1 MENKIITQEKNPYLG
16 RKEVSLVLTAEKN
29 PTKKEIVEI
38 LKSDE
43 NLTVV
48 KLIKGSFGDNKFNVR
63 AIVYENQA
71 AKDLAE
77 TIPRHVRM
85 KAAAE
90 AKKAAEAARAAGG
103 AK

>member
-1 MENKIITQEKNPYLG
+1 MEHKIISKEKNPYLG
-16 RKEVSLVLTAEKN
+16 RSEVKLVLTAEKN
-29 PTKKEIVEI
+29 PTKKEVVEV

-43 NLTVV
+43 GLTVV
-48 KLIKGSFGDNKFNVR
+48 KTIRGSFGDNKFHVE
-63 AIVYENQA
+63 AIIYETQA

-90 AKKAAEAARAAGG
+90 AKKAAEAAKAAG

>member
-1 MENKIITQEKNPYLG
+1 MISEEKNPYLG
-16 RKEVSLVLTAEKN
+16 RKEIKLVLTAEKN
-29 PTKKEIVEI
+29 PTKKEVVEV

-43 NLTVV
+43 ALTVV
-48 KLIKGSFGDNKFNVR
+48 KTIRGSFGNNQFNVD

-77 TIPRHVRM
+77 TIPRHVRI
-85 KAAAE
+85 KAATE
-90 AKKAAEAARAAGG
+90 AKKAAEEAKKAAGG